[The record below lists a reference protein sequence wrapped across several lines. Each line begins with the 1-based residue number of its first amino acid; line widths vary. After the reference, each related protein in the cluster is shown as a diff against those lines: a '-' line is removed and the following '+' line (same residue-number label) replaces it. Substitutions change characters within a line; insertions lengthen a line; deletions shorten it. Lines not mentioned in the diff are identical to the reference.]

1 MITQRHG
8 DTEKPKNTVAEGV
21 GGYAVWT
28 QAAGFFSVPLCLCV
42 IQKIG
47 TI

>member
-8 DTEKPKNTVAEGV
+8 DREKPENTVAEGF
-21 GGYAVWT
+21 GGYAAWT
-28 QAAGFFSVPLCLCV
+28 QAAGFFSVPLRHCV

-47 TI
+47 TV

>member
-8 DTEKPKNTVAEGV
+8 DTEKPENTVAVGF
-21 GGYAVWT
+21 GGYAAWAR
-28 QAAGFFSVPLCLCV
+28 AAGFFSVPLCLCV

-47 TI
+47 TV